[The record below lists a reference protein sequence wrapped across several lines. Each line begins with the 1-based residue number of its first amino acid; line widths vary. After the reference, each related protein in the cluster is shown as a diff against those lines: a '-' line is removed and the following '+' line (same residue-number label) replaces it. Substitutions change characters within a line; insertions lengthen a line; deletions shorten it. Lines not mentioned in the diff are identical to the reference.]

1 MEHTNDNITLQSKAA
16 AELYCA
22 ENKAFLEEYDT
33 DDKQINYYTALAM
46 KLYDEF
52 EIDGSFTYEGVR
64 KNVAIWF
71 ENKREQMK
79 LFRNH
84 PYWDEEA
91 KAIVFLQ
98 TETRA
103 IDYRMAADALEKLS
117 DYVLGHYYV
126 DGNKWLISSI
136 RSALYDT
143 VDVGEEQSGLITDY
157 FLERFTRHA
166 YGRRMSDSIQKMLKC
181 GTKITRLV
189 RKAFEEL
196 ELHAGGVVNAT
207 TLVDEGEDHRTRK
220 SFDKYY
226 ARFADCLSEL
236 TVKKITVVS
245 LNFLDF
251 MTMSNGNSW
260 SSCHFIN
267 SRGIFHEDSESP
279 YRGAYK
285 QGCLSYALDKPSF
298 LLYTLPATFKDTDYY
313 RCQKLTRMCCQYED
327 GVLVTGKCYP
337 SNNDALITRYRQM
350 MQLIISQ
357 VTEIPNLWTFSKK
370 TRKIAAFVDTA
381 ENSAHY
387 CDYLYDQQKP
397 TISFVK
403 GIDLDIDSSM
413 TIGHEGYCLHCGEP
427 LEGHVNDW
435 LQCWDHRRT
444 KVCACCDKR
453 LKSDD
458 ECYEING
465 NYYCPDC
472 VFYCEYH
479 NRYEP
484 KNSKFGTVRMKDGDK
499 VVCCDATYSMT
510 KCADCGIYYPNSEIY
525 HGYCPSCFKNH
536 DVCAC
541 CGKISKKNK
550 FTEIGGKKYCKSC
563 KSLIKNGLKL
573 VPAEEYKVGDY
584 VLMKDD
590 ITCCDFGYSGSMCTT
605 YPGKV
610 VYITDKI
617 GDTFY
622 VSVLEPFSYH
632 SWRWSSNC
640 FAGIIEGGTKQ
651 LVGKRFLD
659 LTTTKEED

>member
-1 MEHTNDNITLQSKAA
+1 MEYINDITLQSKAT

-33 DDKQINYYTALAM
+33 DDKQIDYYTNLAM

-52 EIDGSFTYEGVR
+52 EIDGTFTYDGVR

-71 ENKREQMK
+71 ENKRAQMD
-79 LFRNH
+79 LFRKH
-84 PYWDEEA
+84 PYWSEEA

-103 IDYRMAADALEKLS
+103 IDYNMAMDSLRKLS
-117 DYVLGHYYV
+117 DYVLNHYYV
-126 DGNKWLISSI
+126 DSDRWLATAIGDT
-136 RSALYDT
+136 LYDIT
-143 VDVGEEQSGLITDY
+143 EANDEQNGLITDY
-157 FLERFTRHA
+157 FLERFKSRA
-166 YGRRMSDSIQKMLKC
+166 YYRTVSDSIQKMLKC

-196 ELHAGGVVNAT
+196 TLNTGKVVNAT
-207 TLVDEGEDHRTRK
+207 TLVDDGEDHRTRK

-245 LNFLDF
+245 LSFLDF

-267 SRGIFHEDSESP
+267 SHGIFHEDSESS

-298 LLYTLPATFKDTDYY
+298 LLYTLPATFSGTDYY
-313 RCQKLTRMCCQYED
+313 RCQKLTRMCCQYEY
-327 GVLVTGKCYP
+327 GVLITGKCYP

-357 VTEIPNLWTFSKK
+357 TTEIPNLWTFSKK
-370 TRKIAAFVDTA
+370 TKKITAFVETA

-397 TISFVK
+397 TISFRK
-403 GIDLDIDSSM
+403 GIDIDIDHSM

-435 LQCWDHRRT
+435 LQCYEHRRT
-444 KVCACCDKR
+444 KKCDCCDKR
-453 LKSDD
+453 LKNDD
-458 ECYEING
+458 EYHEING
-465 NYYCPDC
+465 KYYCTDC

-479 NRYEP
+479 KRYEP
-484 KNSKFGTVRMKDGDK
+484 NGRKFGTVRMKDGDK
-499 VVCCDATYSMT
+499 MVCCDAIYSLT
-510 KCADCGIYYPNSEIY
+510 QCADCGIYYPNSEIT
-525 HGYCPSCFKNH
+525 HGYCPDCFANH
-536 DVCAC
+536 DICAC
-541 CGKISKKNK
+541 CGKVSKKNK
-550 FTEIGGKKYCKSC
+550 FTEIDGKKYCKSC
-563 KSLIKNGLKL
+563 KSLIKGGLKL
-573 VPAEEYKVGDY
+573 VASDEYQVGDY

-590 ITCCDFGYSGSMCTT
+590 ITCCDFGYSDSMRTK
-605 YPGKV
+605 YPGRV
-610 VYITDKI
+610 VRIEDKI
-617 GDTFY
+617 GDVFY
-622 VSVLEPFSYH
+622 ISPLEYYSYQ
-632 SWRWSSNC
+632 SWKWSSNC
-640 FAGIIEGGTKQ
+640 FAGVIKNGTDA
-651 LVGKRFLD
+651 LIGKKL
-659 LTTTKEED
+659 LNLPTTKEEN